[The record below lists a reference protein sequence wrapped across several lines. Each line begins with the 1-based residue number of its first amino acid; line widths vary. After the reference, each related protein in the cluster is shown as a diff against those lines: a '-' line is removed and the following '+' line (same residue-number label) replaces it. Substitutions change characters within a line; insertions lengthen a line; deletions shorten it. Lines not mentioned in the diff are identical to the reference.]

1 MGLFSRKKKQPQSV
15 AERLDG
21 RELQYA
27 MRRYMDENGSPQEDG
42 LGRGGRI
49 NTANGHVIL
58 TCGDREVFVNSDIT
72 TVHCAELLSLGG
84 AIFTGFNELTGKED
98 TIVVYYQSRF
108 RQ

>member
-58 TCGDREVFVNSDIT
+58 TCGDREVFVNSDVT
-72 TVHCAELLSLGG
+72 AVHCAELLSLGG